1 MFISNTDGILNINII
16 YYKKIFKS
24 KYQIWWYEIVK
35 SKYQVWWYEIVKWIS
50 NITSSELFHYGHCIR
65 DLCLNRSR

>member
-50 NITSSELFHYGHCIR
+50 SMMIWNS
-65 DLCLNRSR
+65 